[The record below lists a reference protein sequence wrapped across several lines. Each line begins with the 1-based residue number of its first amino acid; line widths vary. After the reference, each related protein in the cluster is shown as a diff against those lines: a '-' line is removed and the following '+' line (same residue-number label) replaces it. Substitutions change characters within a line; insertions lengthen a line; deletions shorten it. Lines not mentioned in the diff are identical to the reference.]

1 MFNQSENC
9 DCCGSETDRLTF
21 YEVCSRLKSE
31 RWLCEFCEATIAGSR
46 YQFTRSEYH
55 HHDNIVIDI
64 ARILNVLVKN
74 YDLKRRNDD

>member
-1 MFNQSENC
+1 MTDQPEEC
-9 DCCGSETDRLTF
+9 DCCGSETDHLTF
-21 YEVCSRLKSE
+21 YEGRGTLESE

-46 YQFTRSEYH
+46 YQFNSPEYDH
-55 HHDNIVIDI
+55 IVIDI